1 MDLLVVLIM
10 EKGTP
15 DEMSQAQQDLRRLKQ
30 EQKLPPLMEFKLC
43 FLMALLQ
50 NSPERGEIGEK
61 LEQFER
67 EAIEDLPAST
77 KRQVFLETIRCLSGR
92 EVMLC
97 LRGERAYLRREG
109 KFFSWEKCY
118 INCTNHAMTLLSKRD
133 SRQSLYQ
140 WELQRV
146 CLSKYYKRYKS
157 KYVLALYCEGVK
169 FVIGFDEEITC
180 KRVHE
185 MLGELIAEKREWQV
199 TKYDSSKFL
208 EEKEALRM
216 ALPEHRVRHMINQ
229 EEY

>member
-1 MDLLVVLIM
+1 M
-10 EKGTP
+10 EKGKP

-97 LRGERAYLRREG
+97 VRGERAYLRREG
-109 KFFSWEKCY
+109 KFFFC
-118 INCTNHAMTLLSKRD
+118 
-133 SRQSLYQ
+133 
-140 WELQRV
+140 
-146 CLSKYYKRYKS
+146 
-157 KYVLALYCEGVK
+157 
-169 FVIGFDEEITC
+169 F
-180 KRVHE
+180 
-185 MLGELIAEKREWQV
+185 
-199 TKYDSSKFL
+199 
-208 EEKEALRM
+208 
-216 ALPEHRVRHMINQ
+216 
-229 EEY
+229 